1 MNQPSPDP
9 KRAERLPANVRWLGV
24 ASLFNDIASEM
35 IFPLMP
41 QFLIVVLGGNKLY
54 LGLIEGIAD
63 TISSFLKLWIGAKSD
78 QAGYRKAFV
87 LWGYGI
93 AALARPL
100 SGFATLPWHLLS
112 ARAIDRIGKGIRTAP
127 RDALIADST
136 EKENRGRAYG
146 FHRAMD
152 HLGAA
157 IGPFLA
163 TAFLLLFPNAIRELF
178 WLSVI
183 PGLLSVAVLWKGL
196 HDVPRSESSQ
206 AVKLSLKPLG
216 TPFRFFLVAFFF
228 FTFGLISDAFLL
240 LRAGELG
247 IHAAWIP
254 VVWCS
259 FSLVKSSGNFLFGKL
274 VDRTGPLPLLLAGWL
289 LCVVVYFFFAI
300 ASEAWEAVI
309 LFLLYGLVYAMTE
322 PAERTLVA
330 NLVGV
335 EKKGLAFGWF
345 NFIAGIA
352 ALPSSVLFGW
362 LYQQHGSTIAFGTSA
377 GIVSL
382 STVLLLLIYALYRSF
397 LKHDTTH
404 RSDRT
409 DNN

>member
-1 MNQPSPDP
+1 MNQPLPDV
-9 KRAERLPANVRWLGV
+9 KRAERLPTNVRWLGV

-78 QAGYRKAFV
+78 QAGHRKRFV

-100 SGFATLPWHLLS
+100 SGFATLPWHLLT
-112 ARAIDRIGKGIRTAP
+112 ARGIDRIGKGIRTAP

-136 EKENRGRAYG
+136 EKEHRGRAYG
-146 FHRAMD
+146 YHRAMD

-163 TAFLLLFPNAIRELF
+163 TAFLLIYPNAIRELF

-183 PGLLSVAVLWKGL
+183 PGALSVIVLWKGL
-196 HDVPRSESSQ
+196 HDVPRSDTAQS
-206 AVKLSLKPLG
+206 VKLSLKPLG
-216 TPFRFFLVAFFF
+216 IPFRFFLAAFFF

-247 IHAAWIP
+247 VYAAWLP

-274 VDRTGPLPLLLAGWL
+274 VDRTGPYPLLLTGWT
-289 LCVVVYFFFAI
+289 LCVAVYIFFAL
-300 ASEAWEAVI
+300 ATEAWHAAI
-309 LFLLYGLVYAMTE
+309 LFFAYGLVYATTE

-352 ALPSSVLFGW
+352 ALPSSLLFGW
-362 LYQQHGSTIAFGTSA
+362 LYQEFGFAIAFGTSA
-377 GIVSL
+377 AIVAL
-382 STVLLLLIYALYRSF
+382 ATLLLLVMLT
-397 LKHDTTH
+397 LNH
-404 RSDRT
+404 RLQTPDQPE
-409 DNN
+409 